1 MFSKIPAETWTV
13 FAITTIGNVG
23 WSATLPFYAVYLVS
37 RNVSLT
43 EIGLT
48 YLATGF
54 LLLVTQIASGRLV
67 DEIGPKKL
75 MVFAYSIS
83 LGTAI
88 LLGRLIQIT
97 APIPWLLLLYPI
109 FSLTRNMPS
118 SATSAIMASQSG
130 TQRWTGFSFLNV
142 GNNLGF
148 AIGPAVAGILSQYYG
163 YSTVFF
169 FAAASAVAAD
179 IITVLFLR
187 HDEPPRERR
196 TKLMAPEK
204 LAQNEIQRKWLSWKE
219 DRSVI
224 LFLLLVFGSFFAIGY
239 EIQPMS
245 IYVSDFL
252 GFSNSQIGYLFTTNG
267 LVIVILQLPFT
278 RLWQIFATR
287 SKLVLPLILSSVF
300 AAAAYLII
308 AVSRSFGE
316 LELAMVVLTVGEIF
330 QTVPSQMVVALF
342 SKPWNRGTY
351 QGYYNAVTSAGR
363 SVAFY
368 VGPASFALF
377 SVDPNIAWVLVAGV
391 SLLIGLLFFFLSPSL
406 QRDYSNLR
414 KTEESESLSSQT

>member
-1 MFSKIPAETWTV
+1 
-13 FAITTIGNVG
+13 VG

-48 YLATGF
+48 YLVTGL
-54 LLLVTQIASGRLV
+54 LLLVTQILSGRLV
-67 DEIGPKKL
+67 DEIGPKKVML
-75 MVFAYSIS
+75 FAYSMS
-83 LGTAI
+83 LVASI
-88 LLGRLIQIT
+88 LLGRLIQIA
-97 APIPWLLLLYPI
+97 APIAWLLLLYPL

-179 IITVLFLR
+179 VITVLFLR
-187 HDEPPRERR
+187 RDETPRERR
-196 TKLMAPEK
+196 AKLQSPEK
-204 LAQNEIQRKWLSWKE
+204 LARNEIQRRWLSWNE

-224 LFLLLVFGSFFAIGY
+224 LFLFLVFGSFFAIGY

-252 GFSNSQIGYLFTTNG
+252 GFSNSQIGYLFSTNG

-278 RLWQIFATR
+278 RLYQNSATR
-287 SKLVLPLILSSVF
+287 SKLVLPLILSSIF
-300 AAAAYLII
+300 AATAYLII
-308 AVSRSFGE
+308 AVSKSFGE
-316 LELAMVVLTVGEIF
+316 FELAMVVLTVGEIF

-342 SKPWNRGTY
+342 SRPWNRGTY

-377 SVDPNIAWVLVAGV
+377 SVDPYLAWVLVAGI

-406 QRDYSNLR
+406 QREMSKIGLGF
-414 KTEESESLSSQT
+414 

>member
-1 MFSKIPAETWTV
+1 MLSKIPRETWTV

-48 YLATGF
+48 YLATGL
-54 LLLVTQIASGRLV
+54 LLLVTQILSGRLV
-67 DEIGPKKL
+67 DEIGPKKVML
-75 MVFAYSIS
+75 LAYSIS
-83 LGTAI
+83 LGAAL
-88 LLGRLIQIT
+88 LLGRLIQVS
-97 APIPWLLLLYPI
+97 APITWLLLLYPL
-109 FSLTRNMPS
+109 FSLTRNMPA
-118 SATSAIMASQSG
+118 SATSAIMASQAG
-130 TQRWTGFSFLNV
+130 VQMWTGFSFLNV

-148 AIGPAVAGILSQYYG
+148 AIGPAVAGIFSQYYG

-169 FAAASAVAAD
+169 FAAGSAVVAD
-179 IITVLFLR
+179 LITLLLLHYDWQKVSQDSQKSSSEDVINR
-187 HDEPPRERR
+187 Q
-196 TKLMAPEK
+196 TV
-204 LAQNEIQRKWLSWKE
+204 RKWLSWKE
-219 DRSVI
+219 DRTVI
-224 LFLLLVFGSFFAIGY
+224 LFLLLVLGSFFAIGY

-245 IYVSDFL
+245 VYVSDFL

-278 RLWQIFATR
+278 RWWQRSMTK
-287 SKLVLPLILSSVF
+287 SKLVVPLILSSIF
-300 AAAAYLII
+300 AAIAYLIV
-308 AVSRSFGE
+308 AFGKTFGE

-330 QTVPSQMVVALF
+330 QTVPSQMVTALF
-342 SKPWNRGTY
+342 SRPGNRGTY

-377 SVDPNIAWVLVAGV
+377 SVEPYISWILIAVFT
-391 SLLIGLLFFFLSPSL
+391 LLTGLAFLFLSPSL
-406 QRDYSNLR
+406 QRDYAKL
-414 KTEESESLSSQT
+414 KGAEDEKLLPPK